1 MTNSNKSGDSGSS
14 FVKVSGVTF
23 NLGPR
28 YALKRI
34 CGQGGFGI
42 VVTAEDLTR
51 WVIQFYIYSY
61 LLFY

>member
-51 WVIQFYIYSY
+51 WVIKF
-61 LLFY
+61 